1 MRHVPAAVATIRG
14 PFALADADELRALV
28 AGAGFQDVA
37 IRPLARTLRFPS
49 AEEFVRRY
57 VAGSPLAGPV
67 GQADDAARV
76 SLLRDVAAALAPTG
90 GEVAF
95 PIETHLTLAHA

>member
-1 MRHVPAAVATIRG
+1 
-14 PFALADADELRALV
+14 
-28 AGAGFQDVA
+28 
-37 IRPLARTLRFPS
+37 
-49 AEEFVRRY
+49 VRRY

-76 SLLRDVAAALAPTG
+76 SLLRYVAAALTPTS